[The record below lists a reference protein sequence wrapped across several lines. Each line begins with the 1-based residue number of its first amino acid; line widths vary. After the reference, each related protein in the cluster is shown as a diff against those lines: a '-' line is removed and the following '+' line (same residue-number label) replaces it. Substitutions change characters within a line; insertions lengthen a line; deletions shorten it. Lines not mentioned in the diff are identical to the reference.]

1 MIRTFR
7 RAKSV
12 FRNDY
17 LDCLV
22 CFLQKEQLLWLL
34 VVMLE
39 AQPVA
44 SAHPH
49 TYSTLHTE
57 CSHTHRGLHRERNYV
72 FTKLPSS
79 SHTIRLSLS
88 ERGGDVTGP
97 CKQTQHEG
105 RNWGKKRRILWS
117 LCVCVCVCAHSY
129 GRGEKYVVVVFAFQ
143 FHWLIKE
150 CVSSTLVPVASIPD
164 IINKHAEF
172 PTHQRGGIH

>member
-105 RNWGKKRRILWS
+105 RNWGKNAGFSEAR
-117 LCVCVCVCAHSY
+117 VCVCVS
-129 GRGEKYVVVVFAFQ
+129 VFAHTHTAGGRNMLLLYSHFSSIDSSKNVSPPLWSR
-143 FHWLIKE
+143 WLP
-150 CVSSTLVPVASIPD
+150 SQT
-164 IINKHAEF
+164 
-172 PTHQRGGIH
+172 